1 MNLSIISLYFKGI
14 LLYFL
19 LECILS
25 TVKKSFYSYR
35 YQLSIWGGKMANAQF
50 NTRLVNILKDI
61 LLRLRHDD
69 SPETIQKDFDQ
80 NFKHISD
87 VEILL
92 IIQELKSGDHGI
104 TSQDVMKFFNVFTQI
119 YSRSINDWYITE
131 IDDQGHPVQIFL
143 EENKVFR
150 KILDQI
156 NNLVESLEEEQQSL
170 QEEVLKK
177 LKEQMALLGQFY
189 NHYNRKEKL
198 FFPILERFGH
208 YTPSRIMWGDDDR
221 IRTLY
226 KGTKQMMEKI
236 PNIDFKYVKKSY
248 DLFESK
254 FREVLFEEESFLLP
268 IVVSLFNENDWLA
281 IANESEAFGFAVA
294 EPEGEWMPK
303 RDSLEEKIDLNNDEN
318 EASQSHLA
326 FKGGFLTVKEADN
339 IFNNLPLEITFVD
352 KNGFFKYFNDRV
364 KSSEMMFVRTPSSI
378 GRNVANC
385 HPPKSF
391 KKVMRLIHD
400 LKSGRRSSESMWFK
414 KKDKY
419 VHITYKGVF
428 DEEDEYLGILEYV
441 QDIQPFLDLPREV
454 KKELS
459 KLEQ

>member
-104 TSQDVMKFFNVFTQI
+104 SSQDVVTFFNVFTQI
-119 YSRSINDWYITE
+119 YGRSINDWYINE
-131 IDDQGHPVQIFL
+131 INEPGHPVQIFL

-156 NNLVESLEEEQQSL
+156 NNLVKSFEEEQQFS
-170 QEEVLKK
+170 EEMLEQ

-198 FFPILERFGH
+198 FFPILERYGH

-281 IANESEAFGFAVA
+281 IANESEAFGF
-294 EPEGEWMPK
+294 EWLK
-303 RDSLEEKIDLNNDEN
+303 QK
-318 EASQSHLA
+318 
-326 FKGGFLTVKEADN
+326 V
-339 IFNNLPLEITFVD
+339 
-352 KNGFFKYFNDRV
+352 NG
-364 KSSEMMFVRTPSSI
+364 
-378 GRNVANC
+378 
-385 HPPKSF
+385 
-391 KKVMRLIHD
+391 
-400 LKSGRRSSESMWFK
+400 
-414 KKDKY
+414 
-419 VHITYKGVF
+419 
-428 DEEDEYLGILEYV
+428 
-441 QDIQPFLDLPREV
+441 
-454 KKELS
+454 
-459 KLEQ
+459 

>member
-1 MNLSIISLYFKGI
+1 LDAVC
-14 LLYFL
+14 FL
-19 LECILS
+19 LRRPPVS
-25 TVKKSFYSYR
+25 TLFPYTTLFRS
-35 YQLSIWGGKMANAQF
+35 
-50 NTRLVNILKDI
+50 
-61 LLRLRHDD
+61 
-69 SPETIQKDFDQ
+69 
-80 NFKHISD
+80 
-87 VEILL
+87 
-92 IIQELKSGDHGI
+92 
-104 TSQDVMKFFNVFTQI
+104 
-119 YSRSINDWYITE
+119 SINDWYITE

-268 IVVSLFNENDWLA
+268 
-281 IANESEAFGFAVA
+281 
-294 EPEGEWMPK
+294 
-303 RDSLEEKIDLNNDEN
+303 
-318 EASQSHLA
+318 
-326 FKGGFLTVKEADN
+326 
-339 IFNNLPLEITFVD
+339 
-352 KNGFFKYFNDRV
+352 
-364 KSSEMMFVRTPSSI
+364 
-378 GRNVANC
+378 
-385 HPPKSF
+385 
-391 KKVMRLIHD
+391 
-400 LKSGRRSSESMWFK
+400 
-414 KKDKY
+414 
-419 VHITYKGVF
+419 
-428 DEEDEYLGILEYV
+428 
-441 QDIQPFLDLPREV
+441 
-454 KKELS
+454 
-459 KLEQ
+459 

>member
-1 MNLSIISLYFKGI
+1 
-14 LLYFL
+14 
-19 LECILS
+19 
-25 TVKKSFYSYR
+25 
-35 YQLSIWGGKMANAQF
+35 MANAQF
-50 NTRLVNILKDI
+50 NTKLVNILKDI

-104 TSQDVMKFFNVFTQI
+104 SSQDVVTFFNVFTQI
-119 YSRSINDWYITE
+119 YGRSINDWYINE
-131 IDDQGHPVQIFL
+131 INEPGHPVQIFL

-156 NNLVESLEEEQQSL
+156 NNLVKSFEEDKQFSEEMLEQ
-170 QEEVLKK
+170 
-177 LKEQMALLGQFY
+177 LKEQMVLLGQFY

-198 FFPILERFGH
+198 FFPIFERYGH

-226 KGTKQMMEKI
+226 KGTKQMMEKV

-268 IVVSLFNENDWLA
+268 IVVSLFNEDDWLA
-281 IANESEAFGFAVA
+281 IAKESDAFGFAV
-294 EPEGEWMPK
+294 EPEGKWMQNLA
-303 RDSLEEKIDLNNDEN
+303 SLEEKTDLNNEKKAA
-318 EASQSHLA
+318 ASQNHLA

-391 KKVMRLIHD
+391 KKVMSLIHD
-400 LKSGRRSSESMWFK
+400 LKSRRRASETMWFK

-428 DEEDEYLGILEYV
+428 DEDGEYLGILEYV

-459 KLEQ
+459 KLEH